1 MLDIARRRAREV
13 GRDVNLRIGDAQ
25 ALEFP
30 DASFDTVVCTF
41 SLCAIPDGRKALDEM
56 PRVLRPGGELLL
68 LDHVGAINRVLLAL
82 QRLWEQVTLR
92 TIGDYQTRHPLPL
105 VEQAGLVVTDSRRT
119 KLGTV
124 ERVRAVKPAG

>member
-1 MLDIARRRAREV
+1 MLTAAGKRTSDLGLTVDLREAEAEHLPF
-13 GRDVNLRIGDAQ
+13 G
-25 ALEFP
+25 
-30 DASFDTVVCTF
+30 DASFDTVVCAL
-41 SLCAIPDGRKALDEM
+41 SLCSVADDRAAIVEM
-56 PRVLRPGGELLL
+56 HRVLRPGGQLLL
-68 LDHVGAINRVLLAL
+68 LDHVGATNRVLLAL

-92 TIGDYQTRHPLPL
+92 TIGDYQTRRPLPL